1 MGGLRLVVHGLGVE
15 GGGAGGGAAAAA
27 VHVVHLG
34 EEALELRAGGE
45 LGPGEGEGGEVGGEH
60 HLHLHLLVR
69 RHRPGPVTVLALQPV
84 TSVAVRTLALVVLR
98 L

>member
-1 MGGLRLVVHGLGVE
+1 MYNCTTSPIN
-15 GGGAGGGAAAAA
+15 
-27 VHVVHLG
+27 HLKHY
-34 EEALELRAGGE
+34 LELRAGGE
-45 LGPGEGEGGEVGGEH
+45 LRPGEGEGGEVGGEH

-69 RHRPGPVTVLALQPV
+69 RHGPGPVTVLALQPV